1 MLIVWKKQQEIIL
14 YKSKCGVLQQ
24 PSIQALGDEIYKY
37 MCVLCI
43 SVHLQGKLDRYL
55 EYIWF
60 TCIDSIIIY
69 QGTPVL
75 YLFPVL
81 FHRFKKVI
89 CGNIFFKVG
98 KVL

>member
-1 MLIVWKKQQEIIL
+1 MYIIDILYLQYVFKAMQSKNDAVIQIVPFRKKQQEIIL

-55 EYIWF
+55 EYI
-60 TCIDSIIIY
+60 
-69 QGTPVL
+69 
-75 YLFPVL
+75 
-81 FHRFKKVI
+81 
-89 CGNIFFKVG
+89 
-98 KVL
+98 